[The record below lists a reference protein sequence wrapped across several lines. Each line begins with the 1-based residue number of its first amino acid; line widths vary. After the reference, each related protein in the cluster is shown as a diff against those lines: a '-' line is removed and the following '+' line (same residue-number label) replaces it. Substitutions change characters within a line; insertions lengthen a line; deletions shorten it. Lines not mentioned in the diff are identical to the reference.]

1 MNDAKR
7 KDITKSITEVEEAHS
22 IIEDVAAQEQES
34 LDNMPENLWESDR
47 YQNMEETVS
56 DLEDIQGELEDI
68 ASRLYEIINK

>member
-1 MNDAKR
+1 MINANR

-22 IIEDVAAQEQES
+22 IIEDVAAQEH
-34 LDNMPENLWESDR
+34 NMPENLWESDR
-47 YQNMEETVS
+47 YQTMEETVS

>member
-1 MNDAKR
+1 MNNAKR

-47 YQNMEETVS
+47 YQTMEETVS
-56 DLEDIQGELEDI
+56 DLVDIQGELEDI